1 MKLWNKFILWLGI
14 TQFDHEDDDE
24 DDDFENFRIN
34 ERKDPNIWSKNKYKT
49 H

>member
-14 TQFDHEDDDE
+14 TQFDQAEDEIEDE
-24 DDDFENFRIN
+24 KFRIN
-34 ERKDPNIWSKNKYKT
+34 ERKDANIWTKNKYKI